1 MARLEDLIKDIANPS
16 LRTEIAAE
24 VGKLKA
30 RKKFGLVFEEHL
42 PEVVQL
48 PGVGITPGARVA
60 KRLEKSAGF
69 FVVREAING
78 KKVSIVPERGGPEE
92 IAARKDL
99 VVVKRFGEPMYPAL
113 IPVDRVTRT
122 KDKPYH
128 TIINADNFHA
138 LQLLT
143 YCYESRVDLIYIDP
157 PYNTGAR
164 DWKYNND
171 YVDKTDQY
179 RHSKWLSMM
188 KKRLVLAKRLLKPDG
203 VLIVTIDDNE
213 ANHLGI
219 LLEDIFPE
227 RIKQLITIVI
237 NPGGTYKI
245 NFARV
250 HEYAYFVCPPNKETI
265 SGIPI
270 VQKELEFTDG
280 NEDTTAD
287 AADGWEYWKLRR
299 TGAESAHRHQ
309 RPKQFYPIY
318 VNEIT
323 MKVVKVGEAV
333 GPTEKFS
340 TKKVGGLTP
349 VYPIDGAGIQ
359 RVWRYGRTTMAE
371 KIAEEAV
378 IAKHAS
384 DGAIGLHLRVP
395 KKETKRL
402 KTVWWEGNHSSAGTA
417 AAVLVDSILG
427 RPNSFPFPKSLYVVK
442 DCIAAVCRNRP
453 NALVLDFF
461 AGSGTTLHATA
472 MLNRED
478 SGRRQCILVANNE
491 VDEKTAKRLASEG
504 IEEGSEAF
512 AANGI
517 CTAVTWPRCKYA
529 LAGKRDDGTMLEGQ
543 YADGTPL
550 STGFPENA
558 ALFALDFLNPA
569 EVKRGETYEAILP
582 ILWMM
587 ARASGDLELSKGTG
601 KYHFPKACPFCVLLR
616 EDHFKEFAAKLAE
629 RPDISHVFLV
639 TDSVEAFHEMAART
653 GKGNRCVQL
662 YKSYLDNFKINM
674 EPKHAD

>member
-1 MARLEDLIKDIANPS
+1 MARLEDLIQDIADPS
-16 LRTEIAAE
+16 LRNQIARE
-24 VGKLKA
+24 VSKLKA

-48 PGVGITPGARVA
+48 PGLAVRPGARVA
-60 KRLEKSAGF
+60 KRTEKAAGF
-69 FVVREAING
+69 FLVKTVVNG

-92 IAARKDL
+92 IAAKDDL

-113 IPVDRVTRT
+113 VPVDRLTRAPG
-122 KDKPYH
+122 KPYH
-128 TIINADNFHA
+128 AIINADNFHA
-138 LQLLT
+138 LQVLL

-188 KKRLVLAKRLLKPDG
+188 KKRLVLAERLLRPDG

-213 ANHLGI
+213 LNHLGI
-219 LLEDIFPE
+219 LLEDILPE
-227 RIKQLITIVI
+227 RIKHLITVVI

-250 HEYAYFVCPPNKETI
+250 HEYAYFVCPANKETI
-265 SGIPI
+265 TGIPI
-270 VQKELEFTDG
+270 VQGELELKDG
-280 NEDTTAD
+280 NGEGAAEAD
-287 AADGWEYWKLRR
+287 EGWEYWKLRR

-309 RPKQFYPIY
+309 RPKQFYAIY
-318 VNEIT
+318 VNEKT
-323 MKVVKVGEAV
+323 MKVVKVGQPV

-340 TKKVGGLTP
+340 TNKVGGLTP

-359 RVWRYGRTTMAE
+359 RVWRYGRATMSE
-371 KIAEEAV
+371 KIAENAV
-378 IAKHAS
+378 IAKRAS

-417 AAVLVDSILG
+417 GTVLVDSILG

-453 NALVLDFF
+453 DALVLDFF

-478 SGRRQCILVANNE
+478 GGKRQCILVANNE
-491 VDEKTAKRLASEG
+491 VDEKTAKRLANEG
-504 IEEGSEAF
+504 IVEGSQEF

-517 CTAVTWPRCKYA
+517 CSAVTWPRCKFA
-529 LAGKRDDGTMLEGQ
+529 LAGKRDDGTPLEGQ
-543 YADGTPL
+543 YADGTAL
-550 STGFPENA
+550 SAGFPENVA
-558 ALFALDFLNPA
+558 MFALDFLNPA
-569 EVKRGETYEAILP
+569 EVRRGEMYGAILP

-587 ARASGDLELSKGTG
+587 ARAFGDLELCKGSG
-601 KYHFPKACPFCVLLR
+601 KYHFPKGCPFCVLIQ
-616 EDHFKEFAAKLAE
+616 EDHFKEFAAKLTE
-629 RPDISHVFLV
+629 RADITHVFLV
-639 TDSVEAFHEMAART
+639 TDSVEAFHEMRIDV
-653 GKGNRCVQL
+653 GKGKRCVQL
-662 YKSYLDNFKINM
+662 YKSYLDNFKINL
-674 EPKHAD
+674 ELTHAD

>member
-1 MARLEDLIKDIANPS
+1 MARLEDLIKDIADPA
-16 LRTEIAAE
+16 LRTQIARE
-24 VGKLKA
+24 VGELKA

-48 PGVGITPGARVA
+48 PGLAIRPGVRVA
-60 KRLEKSAGF
+60 KRGDKAAGF
-69 FVVREAING
+69 FVVDAVVNG
-78 KKVSIVPERGGPEE
+78 KKVSIVPERGGQQEV
-92 IAARKDL
+92 AAKDDL

-113 IPVDRVTRT
+113 VPVDRLTRAPGR
-122 KDKPYH
+122 PYH
-128 TIINADNFHA
+128 TVINADNFHA
-138 LQLLT
+138 LQLLL
-143 YCYESRVDLIYIDP
+143 YSNEGQVDLIYIDP

-171 YVDKTDQY
+171 YVDRTDQY

-188 KKRLVLAKRLLKPDG
+188 KKRLMLAKRLLKTDG

-213 ANHLGI
+213 VNHLGI

-227 RIKQLITIVI
+227 RIKHLITVVI

-250 HEYAYFVCPPNKETI
+250 HEYAYFVSPAGKETV
-265 SGIPI
+265 SGIPDL
-270 VQKELEFTDG
+270 QAELELG
-280 NEDTTAD
+280 SAD
-287 AADGWEYWKLRR
+287 AEADDGWEYWKLRR

-318 VNEIT
+318 VNEKA
-323 MKVVKVGEAV
+323 MKVVRVGEAV
-333 GPTEKFS
+333 GPTENFS
-340 TKKVGGLTP
+340 TKKLDGLTP
-349 VYPIDGAGIQ
+349 VYPIDGAGVQ

-371 KIAEEAV
+371 KIAEDAV
-378 IAKHAS
+378 IAKRAS

-395 KKETKRL
+395 RKETKRL

-417 AAVLVDSILG
+417 GTVLVDLILG

-442 DCIAAVCRNRP
+442 DCVAAVCRNRP
-453 NALVLDFF
+453 DALVLDFF

-478 SGRRQCILVANNE
+478 GGRRRCILVANNE

-504 IEEGSEAF
+504 IAEGSKEF
-512 AANGI
+512 ADHGI

-529 LAGKRDDGTMLEGQ
+529 LVGKRDDGTPLDGE
-543 YADGTPL
+543 YADGTPFAD
-550 STGFPENA
+550 GFSENA
-558 ALFALDFLNPA
+558 AMFALDFLNPA
-569 EVKRGETYEAILP
+569 DVQRGEMYEAILP

-587 ARASGDLELSKGTG
+587 AGAAGDLQPSKGSG
-601 KYHFPKACPFCVLLR
+601 RHHFPKGCPFCVLLR
-616 EDHFKEFAAKLAE
+616 EEHFQEFAEKVAE
-629 RPDISHVFLV
+629 RPDITHVFLV
-639 TDSVEAFHEMAART
+639 TDSVEAFHEMASQFDR
-653 GKGNRCVQL
+653 KKRCVQL

-674 EPKHAD
+674 ESRHAD

>member
-1 MARLEDLIKDIANPS
+1 MARIEDLIKDIADPR
-16 LRTEIAAE
+16 LRNQVATE
-24 VGKLKA
+24 VGNLKA
-30 RKKFGLVFEEHL
+30 RKRFGLVFEEHL

-48 PGVGITPGARVA
+48 PGLAIKIGARVA
-60 KRLEKSAGF
+60 RRKDKSTGF
-69 FVVREAING
+69 FTVTAVVNG
-78 KKVSIVPERGGPEE
+78 KKVLIVPERGGTEE
-92 IAARKDL
+92 TAAKDEL
-99 VVVKRFGEPMYPAL
+99 VVVKKFGEPMYPAL
-113 IPVDRVTRT
+113 VPVDRLTQEPS
-122 KDKPYH
+122 KPYH

-138 LQLLT
+138 LQVLS
-143 YCYESRVDLIYIDP
+143 YCYENRVDLIYIDP

-188 KKRLVLAKRLLKPDG
+188 KKRIVLAKRLLKPDG

-213 ANHLGI
+213 LNHLGI

-227 RIKQLITIVI
+227 RIKHLITVVI

-250 HEYAYFVCPPNKETI
+250 HEYAYFVAPANKETI
-265 SGIPI
+265 TGIPI
-270 VQKELEFTDG
+270 VQQELEFENDNG
-280 NEDTTAD
+280 EAAD
-287 AADGWEYWKLRR
+287 DGWEYWKLRR

-309 RPKQFYPIY
+309 RPKQFYAIY
-318 VNEIT
+318 VNEKT
-323 MKVVKVGEAV
+323 MKVVRVGEPV
-333 GPTEKFS
+333 GPTQKFS

-359 RVWRYGRTTMAE
+359 RVWRYGRATMSEKVAE
-371 KIAEEAV
+371 DAV
-378 IAKHAS
+378 IAKRAS

-417 AAVLVDSILG
+417 GTVLVDLILG
-427 RPNSFPFPKSLYVVK
+427 KPNSFPFPKSLYVVK

-478 SGRRQCILVANNE
+478 GGKRQCILVANNE

-504 IEEGSEAF
+504 IEEGSQAF

-517 CTAVTWPRCKYA
+517 CSAVTWPRCKYA
-529 LAGKRDDGTMLEGQ
+529 LSGKRDDGTPLEGL
-543 YADGTPL
+543 YADGTAL
-550 STGFPENA
+550 SAGFPENA
-558 ALFALDFLNPA
+558 AMFSLDFLNPA
-569 EVKRGETYEAILP
+569 DVKRGDTYGAILP

-587 ARASGDLELSKGTG
+587 AGASGDLELSKGSG
-601 KYHFPKACPFCVLLR
+601 KYHFPKGCPFAVLLQ
-616 EDHFKEFAAKLAE
+616 EDFFKEFAAKLSE
-629 RPDISHVFLV
+629 RADITHVFLV
-639 TDSVEAFHEMAART
+639 TDSVEAFHEMLSDV
-653 GKGNRCVQL
+653 GKERRCVQL

-674 EPKHAD
+674 EPVNAD